1 MGRSSPCAGCIPT
14 QRKLHCGISP
24 PLCTDTATGSTSSK
38 KSSAHC
44 SNCLHINE
52 LQLKPRSNWFLPQ
65 TGEGQAAPRP
75 ESSLRGG
82 QGRLRQ
88 GGLALGGGWGLAG
101 LADLEPQ
108 NTDKVVNVKGNG
120 LDKAV
125 QHILR

>member
-1 MGRSSPCAGCIPT
+1 MGGWVQTLAKTFPKINFFWTASLIP
-14 QRKLHCGISP
+14 
-24 PLCTDTATGSTSSK
+24 
-38 KSSAHC
+38 
-44 SNCLHINE
+44 
-52 LQLKPRSNWFLPQ
+52 LKDWTNWFPPQ
-65 TGEGQAAPRP
+65 TGDGQAAPRP

-108 NTDKVVNVKGNG
+108 TTDKVVNVKGSG

>member
-1 MGRSSPCAGCIPT
+1 MYQSLATQSS
-14 QRKLHCGISP
+14 
-24 PLCTDTATGSTSSK
+24 
-38 KSSAHC
+38 
-44 SNCLHINE
+44 
-52 LQLKPRSNWFLPQ
+52 FPQ

-82 QGRLRQ
+82 QGGRLRQ

-108 NTDKVVNVKGNG
+108 STDKVVNNVKGNG